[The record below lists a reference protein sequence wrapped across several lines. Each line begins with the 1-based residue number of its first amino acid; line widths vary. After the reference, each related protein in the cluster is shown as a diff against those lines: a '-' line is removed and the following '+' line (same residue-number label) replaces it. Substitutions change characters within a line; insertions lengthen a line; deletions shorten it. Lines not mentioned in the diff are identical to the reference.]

1 MTDTT
6 QEPQAPATKQADTT
20 ESKQVRELRKESAGY
35 RTRAKDAET
44 RLAEAEKKI
53 AEYEE
58 RDRQQ
63 AEETTRRKRLDEL
76 EEQTGITG
84 LGDILAGADPND
96 DKAIEQFV
104 EKLRTV
110 FDAMRSRGAV
120 ADQSARTGHATPQTD
135 PLKAAL
141 RLRRD

>member
-1 MTDTT
+1 M
-6 QEPQAPATKQADTT
+6 ADTT
-20 ESKQVRELRKESAGY
+20 ESTQGTAKPSDTTESTQVKDLRKESAGY
-35 RTRAKDAET
+35 RRRAKDAET
-44 RLAEAEKKI
+44 KLAEAEKKLH
-53 AEYEE
+53 AYEE
-58 RDRQQ
+58 RDREQ
-63 AEETTRRKRLDEL
+63 AKESARRERLDAL
-76 EEQTGITG
+76 ETQTGITG
-84 LGDILAGADPND
+84 LGDLLAGADPND
-96 DKAIEQFV
+96 EQAVEQFV

>member
-58 RDRQQ
+58 RDREQ
-63 AEETTRRKRLDEL
+63 AKESARRERLDAL
-76 EEQTGITG
+76 ETQTGITG
-84 LGDILAGADPND
+84 LGDLLAGADPND
-96 DKAIEQFV
+96 EQAVEQFV